1 MLKVAHFQCG
11 KCFAFYILQFLP
23 FAFISFLFTPQP
35 QRLIELVR
43 VVAVEVEVGVGAA
56 WRVGDLF
63 GNVAP
68 GKNVS

>member
-23 FAFISFLFTPQP
+23 FAFIFLFTPQP

-43 VVAVEVEVGVGAA
+43 VVAVEVGVGVGAA
-56 WRVGDLF
+56 WRVEDLF